1 MVERSG
7 AKVDALI
14 AAHHARLTALIAGDT
29 KAVAKVVAEDM
40 RYVSATGAVQTRADV
55 FEAIGRGELVIER
68 MESSNLDARIYGD
81 IGILIYAANTRMRQA
96 GRSVDGM
103 TRSTTVYALRDGNW
117 MMISQ
122 HQSHLDS

>member
-1 MVERSG
+1 M
-7 AKVDALI
+7 
-14 AAHHARLTALIAGDT
+14 
-29 KAVAKVVAEDM
+29 
-40 RYVSATGAVQTRADV
+40 SATGAVQTRADV

-96 GRSVDGM
+96 GRIGDGM